1 VGRLLGALRALFIT
15 RAEEQAHE
23 GVRDSNLRKA
33 SEERRVRD
41 VPPSVDEVGP
51 LRGALMIVILALT
64 GCSSASSQKEAKVRP
79 LPEPGQT
86 LRPGEYRPEEFEP
99 SLSFHVGKGWSAFE
113 EHASVDF
120 AISMQGE
127 TRWVGLTNVQEVYK
141 PITKGTSTVE
151 SKVVEAPEDLV
162 GWFQEHPYLKTSEP
176 ESVSVGG
183 IKGEQFD
190 MVVEVPGGYYG
201 ACGTDCMDIFRLG
214 GEEPLG
220 EQDGNK
226 IRIIVLEDVNGDTL
240 CFGNGVREASEFD
253 EFMTEAQKVVDSVK
267 WRDR

>member
-1 VGRLLGALRALFIT
+1 MYRPALMRLALC
-15 RAEEQAHE
+15 
-23 GVRDSNLRKA
+23 G
-33 SEERRVRD
+33 
-41 VPPSVDEVGP
+41 
-51 LRGALMIVILALT
+51 GALMVVILALT

-79 LPEPGQT
+79 LPEEPGQT

-113 EHASVDF
+113 EYASVDF
-120 AISMQGE
+120 AISMQGD

-183 IKGEQFD
+183 IKGKQFD

-240 CFGNGVREASEFD
+240 CFGNGVRGASEFD